1 MKSIN
6 ERRDD
11 SKASV
16 ADELYNPPR
25 EAMSEPTTTTTTTT
39 TTTATAL
46 GKGAIAATKEKRKAQ
61 KASNRRR
68 YQTVT
73 PRKRR
78 PPAARADDGSF
89 VCPFCQ
95 TSGFPSHQSLVPHKR
110 ICDQNPLVAVEMDEG
125 GQALLAGNN
134 RSSLSLTPPHLAD
147 RAGCL
152 SDFGQLVVQSL
163 ELYQVQASDL
173 PRLPKNGR
181 TIVREGNI
189 GIRCVYCA
197 SSQGSLSI
205 GSTLFP
211 GSRKLV
217 SIGLYRMTDL
227 HLISQQCPHVA
238 ATVRA
243 QLQATKVDSTR
254 QSMSK
259 GRIGLPTYL
268 QEVMD
273 YYNLVDD
280 PTAKGVRRRE
290 LPSAAVGRQ
299 HEGQDQLLHIDFET
313 AV

>member
-1 MKSIN
+1 MLETS
-6 ERRDD
+6 
-11 SKASV
+11 A
-16 ADELYNPPR
+16 
-25 EAMSEPTTTTTTTT
+25 TTS
-39 TTTATAL
+39 TTALEKVAVV
-46 GKGAIAATKEKRKAQ
+46 ATKEKRKVK
-61 KASNRRR
+61 KATNRRR
-68 YQTVT
+68 CQTVT
-73 PRKRR
+73 ARKRG
-78 PPAARADDGSF
+78 PPGARADDGSF
-89 VCPFCQ
+89 LCPFCQ
-95 TSGFPSHQSLVPHKR
+95 TRFPSHQSLVPHKR

-125 GQALLAGNN
+125 GQASLAGNN

-181 TIVREGNI
+181 TIVRAGNI

-290 LPSAAVGRQ
+290 LPSAAGR
-299 HEGQDQLLHIDFET
+299 HEDQDLLLHVVPQTE
-313 AV
+313 V